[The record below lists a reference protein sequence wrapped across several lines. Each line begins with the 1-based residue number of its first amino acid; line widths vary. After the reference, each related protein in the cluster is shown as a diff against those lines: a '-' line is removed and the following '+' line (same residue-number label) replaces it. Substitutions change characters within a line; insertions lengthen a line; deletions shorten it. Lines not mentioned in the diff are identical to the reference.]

1 MATLNKAK
9 QHQPLRGLDSLAVLI
24 NFLSK
29 LVIKMLPAKLHDKID
44 SDSILADAIGLVALT
59 MIFSVVIV

>member
-1 MATLNKAK
+1 MEVI
-9 QHQPLRGLDSLAVLI
+9 AVLI

-29 LVIKMLPAKLHDKID
+29 LVIKILPAKLHDKID

-59 MIFSVVIV
+59 MIFFVVIVLVVSFV